1 MFTHVVGTSYKTD
14 AGTIINVSE
23 SVVGTNQGVDID
35 AVIGP
40 DATNSYSVF
49 IDPAK
54 CQSCMLCSD
63 QPTTIKTNDPNTP
76 QHTINMHANVPIVW
90 TLNSFWTIPFG
101 PDNVNA
107 MYITNNGAVSANVKI
122 RVLSN

>member
-1 MFTHVVGTSYKTD
+1 MFTHVVGTSYRTD

-35 AVIGP
+35 AVIAPGVTTAY
-40 DATNSYSVF
+40 DVMICASKV
-49 IDPAK
+49 
-54 CQSCMLCSD
+54 QSLMICSD
-63 QPTTIKTNDPNTP
+63 QPATIKTNDPNAP
-76 QHTINMHANVPIVW
+76 LNTISLKGNVPIVW

-101 PDNVNA
+101 PADITSL
-107 MYITNNGAVSANVKI
+107 YITNDGAVSANVKI